1 MICKYVCI
9 GFIDFMLKSHLLYCF
24 TNLFL
29 SNNFKKK
36 NEVISNSFLKWNKY
50 IDIDIKMVETTDN
63 MEMNP

>member
-9 GFIDFMLKSHLLYCF
+9 GFTDFMLKSNLLCYF

-63 MEMNP
+63 MKMNP

>member
-9 GFIDFMLKSHLLYCF
+9 GFIDFMLKSNLLYYF

-63 MEMNP
+63 MKMNP

>member
-9 GFIDFMLKSHLLYCF
+9 GFTDFMLKSNLLYYF

-50 IDIDIKMVETTDN
+50 IDIDIKMVETTGN
-63 MEMNP
+63 MKMNP

>member
-1 MICKYVCI
+1 MICKYVCT
-9 GFIDFMLKSHLLYCF
+9 GFTDFMLKSNLHYYF

-63 MEMNP
+63 MKMNP